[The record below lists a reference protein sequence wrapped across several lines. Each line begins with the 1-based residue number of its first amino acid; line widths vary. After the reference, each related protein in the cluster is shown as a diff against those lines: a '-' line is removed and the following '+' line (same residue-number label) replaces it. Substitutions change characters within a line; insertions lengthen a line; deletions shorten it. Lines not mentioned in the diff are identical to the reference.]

1 MYDTKSKGLGEG
13 RIVIYWRI
21 IKKIAVYITKSYT
34 AKGMISYSREKIYIV
49 DTIEENE
56 DQYSRNLDK
65 PPTATTNKPNCTRSF
80 TISITYRKGEMIF
93 TGIMNKIS
101 KKDGGF
107 SLKIKHVLANVLQRY
122 LLGVLQIV
130 IHVDHIFP
138 FCSDIPQI
146 IFSYFFV
153 PKF

>member
-1 MYDTKSKGLGEG
+1 MQKRKCIYFDT
-13 RIVIYWRI
+13 V
-21 IKKIAVYITKSYT
+21 
-34 AKGMISYSREKIYIV
+34 
-49 DTIEENE
+49 EENE

-65 PPTATTNKPNCTRSF
+65 PPTATTSKPNCTRSF
-80 TISITYRKGEMIF
+80 TISMTFRKGETIF

-101 KKDGGF
+101 KKDVGF

-130 IHVDHIFP
+130 FHVDDIFL

-146 IFSYFFV
+146 FFSYFFV
-153 PKF
+153 PKL

>member
-56 DQYSRNLDK
+56 DQYSRNFDK
-65 PPTATTNKPNCTRSF
+65 PPTATTSNTNWPKSF
-80 TISITYRKGEMIF
+80 TISM
-93 TGIMNKIS
+93 M
-101 KKDGGF
+101 
-107 SLKIKHVLANVLQRY
+107 
-122 LLGVLQIV
+122 
-130 IHVDHIFP
+130 
-138 FCSDIPQI
+138 
-146 IFSYFFV
+146 
-153 PKF
+153 